1 MAAFL
6 AKGVADLP
14 GVTITQEVD
23 ANAVFAIIPAHAV
36 EPLRA
41 KYRFYTWSEDTGE
54 LRWMCSFDTTHE
66 DVIDFIETLKSL
78 II

>member
-6 AKGVADLP
+6 AESVADLP
-14 GVTITQEVD
+14 GVTISQKVD
-23 ANAVFAIIPAHAV
+23 ANALFVIIPPHAV

-54 LRWMCSFDTTHE
+54 LRWMCSFDTTRE
-66 DVIDFIETLKSL
+66 DVMDFVGTLKSL